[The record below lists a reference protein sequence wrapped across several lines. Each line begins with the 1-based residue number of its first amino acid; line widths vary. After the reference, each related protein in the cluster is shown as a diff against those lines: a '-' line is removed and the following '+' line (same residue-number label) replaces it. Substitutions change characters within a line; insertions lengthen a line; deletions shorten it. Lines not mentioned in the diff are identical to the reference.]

1 MSIIK
6 LFKKIINKKEKKID
20 QIQTINFEDIN
31 NWYDTEIQKIKTSE
45 NTILKQIENRTNIFI
60 VEIKNNI
67 AELEEINIDLKDANE
82 RVKKIVKQNFKQYI
96 EHAKKLLENI
106 NTIEYTNFEKT
117 ISQLNSFFIGFE
129 KKSILNYQKTSF
141 LINKDLQ
148 LIRKNIIEFSKDIK
162 NIFEENKNIIKKY
175 KEINNID
182 LKVKEILKLKE
193 KIIKFNKNLDTL
205 NQELKDTERI
215 KEDYLKEIEENKK
228 NKEYIENIKKIEELK
243 KLKQIVK
250 DNLYK
255 LKQIIDFKELGN
267 IYHSNINKM
276 EILKLYRERFQD
288 TYLKNSG
295 EDLLNLLENTKIN
308 NPKII
313 EDIKEI
319 NEYLKKIRN
328 IKETIKEDKN
338 EKLKFE
344 IEKTNNKINE
354 IKSEIDIENQKIK
367 KAIDYKKDLIIHLKN
382 DFEKRNIILKD

>member
-141 LINKDLQ
+141 IINKDLQ